1 MKKSLLVKLAVL
13 FLAISTLSGC
23 LWMVED
29 DRYRR
34 GHSHQ
39 REHGERGDRRGG
51 GHGDR
56 R

>member
-13 FLAISTLSGC
+13 FLATSALSGC

-29 DRYRR
+29 DGHRG

-39 REHGERGDRRGG
+39 RDHDEHGDRRGES
-51 GHGDR
+51 HGER